1 MEYVNFSSDED
12 DDWIDE
18 MELDSEFIPS
28 ESEEEESTS
37 DEDISSSTCVKGVKR
52 KSYEDDVLISSTT
65 NKGIDKDLVENSD
78 SDVSEEIPYL
88 PPLGPLCNP
97 QSNENDASSSESDS
111 DIDIVEEEIIRDITY
126 PSIFIRKIISSKT
139 TKSGKFK
146 KSDRVYNTR
155 HFCPFCY
162 KSVSNFIQHLNSKA
176 HSKETEVVNL
186 KALVGKE
193 RQKNISMLRNK
204 GDHLQNEKTISK
216 KRGEMVLARR
226 IGSNE
231 NFNSLNY
238 GPCPLCLEWLK
249 LDTLYR
255 HQNKCCALSADSSSF
270 TSKGNIMVQ
279 SAMIAGRLK
288 ETACKSLVNEVFPI
302 MQEDKIGQVA
312 KNDNLILAL
321 GNHWHKRNIGN
332 KLMRKHYVSAVM
344 RLTSRLLIETRKI
357 TQSEQRLEYY
367 LQPRYFS
374 EVAHAALKVAKQD
387 DDNDENLQAPSN
399 AIKLGYHLK
408 RLCNLKLGLAI
419 RQGNDDQRRA
429 SKNFLKLMELE
440 WCSKLARVNLEE
452 RRRNKKVELPLPS
465 DVKKLSDYL
474 KTELESFDKGNL
486 TYENFKKGSTLTE
499 AVLITYNRRR
509 PGEIQAMRLVDYHNR
524 KTGID
529 PGVGG
534 EIVKSLSEFERKLVE
549 EQDVIEIRG
558 KCGKCVPVIIPK
570 YVRGVLAHLCNQS
583 VRAAAGIP
591 SSSVYIFA
599 TNRAGVVRGYDSVQF
614 VTQNADLQ
622 FPERIRGTN
631 MRRLMATLCQ
641 ALDVTP
647 QQQKW
652 IIDHMGHTLD
662 VHNIHY
668 RCTSDIIERSD
679 IAKLLML
686 MDRKQVGYF
695 KNKRLEEIS
704 LEELIEEPD
713 EANDTVDENDDRF
726 LNTDDGERQEE
737 EEFIPNLLEDEEE
750 EIPVK
755 SRKKKKA
762 SFTRKKWTVA
772 EEEEINKRFAGFL
785 ARDKCPGQKDVEK
798 VMAQSKKC
806 GGLLHARPRD
816 NIKKKVSCMLVKAR
830 KNNNDL

>member
-1 MEYVNFSSDED
+1 MEYINFSSDED

-18 MELDSEFIPS
+18 MDLDSEFIPS

-52 KSYEDDVLISSTT
+52 KSFEDDVLISSTT
-65 NKGIDKDLVENSD
+65 NKGIDQDLVENSD
-78 SDVSEEIPYL
+78 SDVSDEIPYL
-88 PPLGPLCNP
+88 PPLGLLCNP
-97 QSNENDASSSESDS
+97 QSTESDASSLESDS

-126 PSIFIRKIISSKT
+126 PSIFIRKIITSKT

-162 KSVSNFIQHLNSKA
+162 KSVSHLIQHLNSKA
-176 HSKETEVVNL
+176 HSKEPEVVNL
-186 KALVGKE
+186 KTLIGKE
-193 RQKNISMLRNK
+193 RQRNISMLRNK
-204 GDHLQNEKTISK
+204 GDHLQNEKAISK
-216 KRGEMVLARR
+216 KRGEIVLARR

-231 NFNSLNY
+231 KLNISNY

-249 LDTLYR
+249 LDVLYR
-255 HQNKCCALSADSSSF
+255 HQKKCCGLSADSGQPSSF
-270 TSKGNIMVQ
+270 ISKGNIMVQ

-288 ETACKSLVNEVFPI
+288 ETACKALVNEVFPI
-302 MQEDKIGQVA
+302 MQDDKIGHEA
-312 KNDNLILAL
+312 KNDSLIVAL
-321 GNHWHKRNIGN
+321 GNHWHKRNVGN

-344 RLTSRLLIETRKI
+344 RLTSRLLIEIRKL
-357 TQSEQRLEYY
+357 TESEQRLEFY
-367 LQPRYFS
+367 LQPKYFS

-387 DDNDENLQAPSN
+387 DDNDDNLQAPSN

-419 RQGNDDQRRA
+419 RHGNDDQRRA

-465 DVKKLSDYL
+465 DVKKLADYL
-474 KTELESFDKGNL
+474 KVEIESFDKGNL

-529 PGVGG
+529 PGVGE

-570 YVRGVLAHLCNQS
+570 HVRGILAHLCNQR

-591 SSSVYIFA
+591 SSSVHIFA
-599 TNRAGVVRGYDSVQF
+599 TNRAGVFRGYDSVQF

-713 EANDTVDENDDRF
+713 ETNDVDENDDRF
-726 LNTDDGERQEE
+726 LDRDEV
-737 EEFIPNLLEDEEE
+737 FIPNLLEDEEE
-750 EIPVK
+750 EILVK
-755 SRKKKKA
+755 TSKKKKA

-772 EEEEINKRFAGFL
+772 EEEEIKKRFAGFL
-785 ARDKCPGQKDVEK
+785 ARDKCPRQKDVEK
-798 VMAQSKKC
+798 VMAQSKKY
-806 GGLLHARPRD
+806 GGLLHTRPRD